1 MAEENTPAPVVSE
14 EPVVEMEQ
22 PAEGNDNGQS
32 ENGNNTE
39 APEVDGDLEKKII
52 RQVEYYFGDINLAR
66 DKFMKEQIKTNE
78 GWLEMALL
86 LKFNRLNT
94 MCKDADII
102 LAALSK
108 STSGLL
114 ELDLDGKKVRRSPFK
129 PLPSFD
135 KDHAAAINKRTLY
148 IKGFPVE
155 TTLDDLQEWFD
166 GNWAAERI
174 HMKRADGKT
183 FKGSIFVTMASDD
196 TANKLLEAAASED
209 GVSYKES
216 KLENISTRE
225 DYWKRKTEEKKAL
238 VERGNKAK
246 DAQREE
252 AAEELKKKQEDS
264 IPKGTILK
272 VTNAPVELPVNEL
285 KEEFKKW
292 GDVKFVD
299 VEADAKILK
308 VRFNSVDNS
317 AVEALTK
324 AKSLVGEDG
333 KLKLK
338 DSEVE
343 VTLLSAE
350 EELEHWKGIFNRGA
364 NSGMR
369 GRGRGGGRGGR
380 GGRGGGRGGRGA
392 KRPGAH
398 GDGPP
403 PRKRQN
409 QQEN

>member
-1 MAEENTPAPVVSE
+1 MAEENAPPPVVSE
-14 EPVVEMEQ
+14 EPAAEMEQ
-22 PAEGNDNGQS
+22 TAEVHDDNGQS
-32 ENGNNTE
+32 ENGNN
-39 APEVDGDLEKKII
+39 AVASEVDDDLEKKII

-66 DKFMKEQIKTNE
+66 DKFMKEQIKTND

-86 LKFNRLNT
+86 LKFNRLST
-94 MCKDADII
+94 MCKDADAI
-102 LAALSK
+102 LSALSK

-114 ELDLDGKKVRRSPFK
+114 ELNLDEKKVRRSPFK

-135 KDHAAAINKRTLY
+135 KEHAAAINKRTLY

-155 TTLDDLQEWFD
+155 TTLDDLQDWFD
-166 GNWAAERI
+166 SNWAAERI

-196 TANKLLEAAASED
+196 TATKLLEAAASED
-209 GVSYKES
+209 GVLFKET
-216 KLENISTRE
+216 KLEKISTRE

-272 VTNAPVELPVNEL
+272 VSNAPVELPVNEL

-317 AVEALTK
+317 AVQALDK

-338 DSEVE
+338 DNEVE
-343 VTLLSAE
+343 VTLLSTE
-350 EELEHWKGIFNRGA
+350 EELEHWKGIFNRG
-364 NSGMR
+364 
-369 GRGRGGGRGGR
+369 GRGGGRGGR
-380 GGRGGGRGGRGA
+380 GG
-392 KRPGAH
+392 KRPGAY

-409 QQEN
+409 QQDN